1 MQTTSPKLSA
11 IGIGSLVVAAMAG
24 GVLMFSGLTLVIALA
39 WAFGLLSIAAG
50 LTYWERRR
58 IDAQWRRIE
67 AEHAK
72 AVAEKPVI
80 EPYTLSLHAVADAS
94 MARWSKHIDIARH
107 QSDSA
112 GNTLTLDFNAILGK
126 LGEILETHRDEGSE
140 GIVAIIEQSRD
151 ELGRMLGHLNQAFD
165 AQKPM
170 LREFESLAE
179 VTDDLKRMA
188 SSVANIAKQTNL
200 LALNAAIEAARAGD
214 AGRGFAV
221 VADEVR
227 KLSDQ
232 SGALGKQIQ
241 IKVDAVNVATTTALA
256 TAAKLSAQNE
266 SLVSESD
273 ATIRQVL
280 ERFGDVVLGLS
291 NSSQKMADG
300 SNEVR
305 TMVESVLV
313 QLQFRD
319 RMSQI
324 LGAVMTD
331 IERLL
336 ERLRQQNEYIEQ
348 GKSPELFDAKTW
360 VAELEKTYT
369 TLEQH
374 DTQQPTARN
383 HASAGGI
390 TFF

>member
-11 IGIGSLVVAAMAG
+11 VGIGSLVVAAMAG

-39 WAFGLLSIAAG
+39 WTLGLLSIAAG

-72 AVAEKPVI
+72 AEAEKPVI

-112 GNTLTLDFNAILGK
+112 GNTLTLDFNAILGR

-188 SSVANIAKQTNL
+188 TSVADIAKQTNL

-291 NSSQKMADG
+291 NSSQQMADG

-313 QLQFRD
+313 QLQFQD

-336 ERLRQQNEYIEQ
+336 ERLRRQNEGIEQ

-360 VAELEKTYT
+360 VAELERTYT

>member
-24 GVLMFSGLTLVIALA
+24 GVLMFSGLTLFVALA
-39 WAFGLLSIAAG
+39 WTLGLLSVAAG
-50 LTYWERRR
+50 LTYWEHRR
-58 IDAQWRRIE
+58 IDVEWRRITT
-67 AEHAK
+67 EHAK
-72 AVAEKPVI
+72 AEAEKPVI

-94 MARWSKHIDIARH
+94 MARWSKHIDIARS

-126 LGEILETHRDEGSE
+126 LGEILETHRDEGEE
-140 GIVAIIEQSRD
+140 GIVAIIERSHD
-151 ELGRMLGHLNQAFD
+151 ELGRMLGHLKHAFD

-188 SSVANIAKQTNL
+188 SSVADIAKQTNL
-200 LALNAAIEAARAGD
+200 LALNAAIEAARAGN

-241 IKVDAVNVATTTALA
+241 IKVDAVNVATNTALA
-256 TAAKLSAQNE
+256 TAAQLSAQNE
-266 SLVSESD
+266 SLMTQSD
-273 ATIRQVL
+273 TTIRQVL
-280 ERFGDVVLGLS
+280 ERFGGVVTGLS
-291 NSSQKMADG
+291 NSSQQMADG

-313 QLQFRD
+313 QLQFQD

-324 LGAVMTD
+324 LGAVLTD

-336 ERLRQQNEYIEQ
+336 ERLRQQNACIEQ
-348 GKSPELFDAKTW
+348 GESPELFDPKAW
-360 VAELEKTYT
+360 IAELEKTYT
-369 TLEQH
+369 TLEQR
-374 DTQQPTARN
+374 DTQQSTARDL
-383 HASAGGI
+383 ASAGKV

>member
-11 IGIGSLVVAAMAG
+11 IGIGSLVVAALAG
-24 GVLMFSGLTLVIALA
+24 CVLMFSGLTLFITLA
-39 WAFGLLSIAAG
+39 WTFGLLAIAAAF
-50 LTYWERRR
+50 TYWERRR
-58 IDAQWRRIE
+58 IDAEWRRSE
-67 AEHAK
+67 AEHDK
-72 AVAEKPVI
+72 AEAEKPVI

-94 MARWSKHIDIARH
+94 MARWSKHIDIARS

-126 LGEILETHRDEGSE
+126 LGEILDTHRGEGEE

-151 ELGRMLGHLNQAFD
+151 ELGRMLDHLNRAFD

-170 LREFESLAE
+170 LHEFENLAE

-188 SSVANIAKQTNL
+188 SSVADIAKQTNL

-241 IKVDAVNVATTTALA
+241 IKVDAVNVATSTALA
-256 TAAKLSAQNE
+256 TASQLSTQNE
-266 SLVSESD
+266 ALMTQSD
-273 ATIRQVL
+273 TTIRQVL

-291 NSSQKMADG
+291 NNSQQMANG

-313 QLQFRD
+313 QLQFQD

-324 LGAVMTD
+324 LGAVLTD

-336 ERLRQQNEYIEQ
+336 ERLRKQNECIKQ
-348 GKSPELFDAKTW
+348 GKSPELFDAKAW
-360 VAELEKTYT
+360 VAELERTYT
-369 TLEQH
+369 TLEQR
-374 DTQQPTARN
+374 DAQPSAVRN
-383 HASAGGI
+383 QASASEI

>member
-1 MQTTSPKLSA
+1 
-11 IGIGSLVVAAMAG
+11 
-24 GVLMFSGLTLVIALA
+24 
-39 WAFGLLSIAAG
+39 
-50 LTYWERRR
+50 
-58 IDAQWRRIE
+58 
-67 AEHAK
+67 
-72 AVAEKPVI
+72 
-80 EPYTLSLHAVADAS
+80 
-94 MARWSKHIDIARH
+94 
-107 QSDSA
+107 
-112 GNTLTLDFNAILGK
+112 
-126 LGEILETHRDEGSE
+126 
-140 GIVAIIEQSRD
+140 
-151 ELGRMLGHLNQAFD
+151 
-165 AQKPM
+165 
-170 LREFESLAE
+170 
-179 VTDDLKRMA
+179 
-188 SSVANIAKQTNL
+188 
-200 LALNAAIEAARAGD
+200 
-214 AGRGFAV
+214 
-221 VADEVR
+221 
-227 KLSDQ
+227 
-232 SGALGKQIQ
+232 
-241 IKVDAVNVATTTALA
+241 
-256 TAAKLSAQNE
+256 
-266 SLVSESD
+266 VSESD

>member
-11 IGIGSLVVAAMAG
+11 VGIGSLVVAAIAG
-24 GVLMFSGLTLVIALA
+24 GVLAFSGLTLIIAFV
-39 WAFGLLSIAAG
+39 WTFGLLSIAAG
-50 LTYWERRR
+50 LAYWERRR
-58 IDAQWRRIE
+58 IDSEWKRME

-72 AVAEKPVI
+72 AEAENPVI

-94 MARWSKHIDIARH
+94 MARWSKHINIARH

-112 GNTLTLDFNAILGK
+112 GNALTLDFNAILGK
-126 LGEILETHRDEGSE
+126 LSEILETHRDESAE

-170 LREFESLAE
+170 LREFESLSK

-188 SSVANIAKQTNL
+188 TSVADIAKQTNL

-256 TAAKLSAQNE
+256 TAARLSAQNE

-291 NSSQKMADG
+291 NSSQQMADG

-313 QLQFRD
+313 QLQFQD

-336 ERLRQQNEYIEQ
+336 ERLRQQNECIQQ
-348 GKSPELFDAKTW
+348 GKSPELFDARTW
-360 VAELEKTYT
+360 VAELERTYT